1 VHFSSEE
8 LEQMRNRSVV
18 GLGIA
23 LYLGICVS
31 LAAQT
36 QASAATGL
44 SGDEIAA
51 RLEARNREQ
60 AQALQGYE
68 GVRVYRVDYHGLGG
82 SKDAG
87 MTVRMSFQ
95 APDSKN
101 FTVVE
106 QEGSKLIADRVLKKL
121 MQSEQEAMEE
131 ESRRGSA
138 LTTENY
144 DFAVLGNESCLAGSC
159 YVLQVAPRHT
169 SKFLY
174 RGKIWVDAKE
184 FAVVRIEAEPAHSPS
199 FWIKKTTIE
208 HEYRKVADF
217 WFPAKNR
224 TESQIRLGGRAS
236 LTIDYTSYKITAVAA
251 PDQRE
256 AAKRP
261 RSAGC
266 RASDLSSGAA
276 ECAEAALDP
285 LPITK

>member
-1 VHFSSEE
+1 
-8 LEQMRNRSVV
+8 VV

-23 LYLGICVS
+23 LYLGVWVS
-31 LAAQT
+31 LAAQSPAPAT
-36 QASAATGL
+36 TGL

-60 AQALQGYE
+60 AQALQGFE

-82 SKDAG
+82 SKDAA

-95 APDSKN
+95 APDSKS

-106 QEGSKLIADRVLKKL
+106 QEGSKLMADRVLKKL

-131 ESRRGSA
+131 ESRRRSA
-138 LTTENY
+138 LTAENY
-144 DFAVLGNESCLAGSC
+144 DFAVLAYESCAAGSC
-159 YVLQVAPRHT
+159 YVLEVTPRHP

-208 HEYRKVADF
+208 HEYMKVGEF

-224 TESQIRLGGRAS
+224 TESLIRLGGRAF
-236 LTIDYTSYKITAVAA
+236 LTIDYTNYKITAVAA

-256 AAKRP
+256 AAKR
-261 RSAGC
+261 RRTSGC
-266 RASDLSSGAA
+266 QASDSSSTAA

>member
-1 VHFSSEE
+1 
-8 LEQMRNRSVV
+8 MRNRSVV
-18 GLGIA
+18 GLRIA
-23 LYLGICVS
+23 LYLGVWIT

-36 QASAATGL
+36 QAPATTGL

-60 AQALQGYE
+60 AQALQRFE

-82 SKDAG
+82 SKDAA

-95 APDSKN
+95 APNSKN
-101 FTVVE
+101 FTVLD

-121 MQSEQEAMEE
+121 MQSEQDAMEE
-131 ESRRGSA
+131 ENRRSSA
-138 LTTENY
+138 LTAENY
-144 DFAVLGNESCLAGSC
+144 DFAVLGSESCAAAWC
-159 YVLQVAPRHT
+159 YVMEVTPRHP

-208 HEYRKVADF
+208 HEYMKVGDF

-236 LTIDYTSYKITAVAA
+236 LTIDYTNYKITSVAA
-251 PDQRE
+251 ADQRE
-256 AAKRP
+256 AAG
-261 RSAGC
+261 RSRSSGC
-266 RASDLSSGAA
+266 RASASSGEAA
-276 ECAEAALDP
+276 VCAEAALDP

>member
-1 VHFSSEE
+1 
-8 LEQMRNRSVV
+8 MRNRSVV

-23 LYLGICVS
+23 LYLGVWVS
-31 LAAQT
+31 LTAQIQAPAA
-36 QASAATGL
+36 SGL
-44 SGDEIAA
+44 GRDEIAA

-60 AQALQGYE
+60 AQALQGFE

-82 SKDAG
+82 SKDAA

-95 APDSKN
+95 APDNKS

-131 ESRRGSA
+131 ESRRRSA
-138 LTTENY
+138 LTAENY
-144 DFAVLGNESCLAGSC
+144 DFAVLGYESCSAGSC
-159 YVLQVAPRHT
+159 YVLEVTPRHA

-174 RGKIWVDAKE
+174 RGKIWVEARE

-208 HEYRKVADF
+208 HEYMKVGEF

-236 LTIDYTSYKITAVAA
+236 LSIDYTSYKITAVAA

-261 RSAGC
+261 RSSGC
-266 RASDLSSGAA
+266 RASDSAGGST

-285 LPITK
+285 RSITR

>member
-1 VHFSSEE
+1 
-8 LEQMRNRSVV
+8 MRNRSVV

-23 LYLGICVS
+23 LYLGVWVS

-36 QASAATGL
+36 QAPAATGL

-60 AQALQGYE
+60 TQALQGFE

-82 SKDAG
+82 SKDAS

-95 APDSKN
+95 APDSKS

-131 ESRRGSA
+131 ENRRRSA
-138 LTTENY
+138 LTAENY
-144 DFAVLGNESCLAGSC
+144 GFAILGYESCAAGSC
-159 YVLQVAPRHT
+159 YVLEVKPRQA

-199 FWIKKTTIE
+199 LWIKKTTIE
-208 HEYRKVADF
+208 HEYVKVGDF

-236 LTIDYTSYKITAVAA
+236 LSIDYTSYKITSVAA

-261 RSAGC
+261 RSSAC
-266 RASDLSSGAA
+266 RASDPSGTAA

-285 LPITK
+285 LSNMK